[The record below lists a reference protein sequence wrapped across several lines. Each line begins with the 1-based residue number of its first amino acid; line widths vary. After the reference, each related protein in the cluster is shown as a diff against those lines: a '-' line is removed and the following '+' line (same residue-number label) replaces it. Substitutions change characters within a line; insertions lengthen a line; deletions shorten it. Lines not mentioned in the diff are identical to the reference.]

1 MTAKTDTEPL
11 RAVSAS
17 QTDAGVSELHLRLCP
32 YCYGREPELSDCT
45 HCEQTGL
52 FDQDGKPFTP
62 PPPFDTWT
70 PERLA
75 ALSAASARRDAGSPL
90 NDKPRRLTQ
99 SQIVER
105 LLHALNRGGQ
115 DHSTIELSRNA
126 KGDTQ
131 IRVSVRTGEG
141 GVETVEEAR
150 AKATEQY
157 DHLRELY
164 PLAPV
169 TTK

>member
-1 MTAKTDTEPL
+1 MSEPTPIRNDVL
-11 RAVSAS
+11 AI
-17 QTDAGVSELHLRLCP
+17 RLCP
-32 YCYGREPELSDCT
+32 YCNGREPELSDCT

-52 FDQDGKPFTP
+52 FDQHGKPFVA

-75 ALSAASARRDAGSPL
+75 ALSAASAQRGQDSPL
-90 NDKPRRLTQ
+90 NARPRRLTQ
-99 SQIVER
+99 AQLIER
-105 LLHALNRGGQ
+105 LLHALNRGAQ

-141 GVETVEEAR
+141 GIETVEEAR
-150 AKATEQY
+150 AKAEEQY
-157 DHLRELY
+157 EHLRKLY
-164 PLAPV
+164 PMAGAEN
-169 TTK
+169 K

>member
-1 MTAKTDTEPL
+1 MTSEPTPIRDDVL
-11 RAVSAS
+11 WI
-17 QTDAGVSELHLRLCP
+17 RLCP
-32 YCYGREPELSDCT
+32 YCKGVEPALSDCLE
-45 HCEQTGL
+45 CEQAGL
-52 FDQDGKPFTP
+52 FDGEGKPFHP
-62 PPPFDTWT
+62 PAPFDTWT

-75 ALSAASARRDAGSPL
+75 ALSAASARRGQDSPL
-90 NDKPRRLTQ
+90 NDKPRRLSQ
-99 SQIVER
+99 SEIVER

-115 DHSTIELSRNA
+115 EHSSIELTRNA

-131 IRVSVRTGEG
+131 IRVSVRTGDE
-141 GVETVEEAR
+141 GVETVEAAR

-164 PLAPV
+164 PMSPV